1 MQSNFSRSIKNIVLT
16 MFCQSCTL
24 ILSFVSRSIF
34 IRFLS
39 AEYLGINGLFSN
51 VLTILSF
58 TELGIGNVMVYSLY
72 EPIKKKKYDKI
83 NALLLLYKK
92 AYHIIATVMLVAG
105 LLVTPFINYLI
116 KEKPSIPEDI
126 HLLFVLYLLNTVVS
140 YFCTYKKSMLLAD
153 QKSYI
158 NNLVANFAHISLM
171 IVQSIILYFT
181 HSFILYL
188 LCQILCTLM
197 INVILTVIVNK
208 QYPYVLLAPKNQLS
222 KDEKKEIFV
231 NIKALAISKVCGIVS
246 SGTDNIIISKMFGL
260 LQVGIISNYL
270 MVINS
275 VNNIF
280 YNALTSISSSVGNFN
295 VDSSVQEKRNIFDEL
310 FLSVYFLY
318 SFVCVCLLVLMKPF
332 IILWLGDLYLI
343 SSFTLISLVFSIYVS
358 GINYSIYVFRTTEG
372 YFKEVQYIYV
382 LSAICNIFLS
392 ILLGKLWGIAGVF
405 VATWMSKLFLTEVS
419 DSYYTYVKIL
429 HRKHISY
436 FYRYLFFLFICVIN
450 ALICFLVVNSISF
463 NGWMGL
469 ILKGVICGSVNI
481 IFNILVFFH
490 RKEFRAIINRY
501 LNLIRR
507 RKNKI

>member
-318 SFVCVCLLVLMKPF
+318 SF
-332 IILWLGDLYLI
+332 I
-343 SSFTLISLVFSIYVS
+343 FTFPS
-358 GINYSIYVFRTTEG
+358 
-372 YFKEVQYIYV
+372 
-382 LSAICNIFLS
+382 
-392 ILLGKLWGIAGVF
+392 
-405 VATWMSKLFLTEVS
+405 
-419 DSYYTYVKIL
+419 
-429 HRKHISY
+429 
-436 FYRYLFFLFICVIN
+436 
-450 ALICFLVVNSISF
+450 
-463 NGWMGL
+463 
-469 ILKGVICGSVNI
+469 
-481 IFNILVFFH
+481 
-490 RKEFRAIINRY
+490 
-501 LNLIRR
+501 
-507 RKNKI
+507 